1 MNPSGGY
8 HDGDGFSGDAFGSAD
23 DITWEPQP
31 VCWPRLDH
39 DAAVGAWHGLDAWI
53 RWCVGR
59 YGLDHRTI
67 PPCWYQHGALVE
79 ELSALRTGWQAA
91 HSPTAPGNAPLEWH
105 ALFAMA
111 RQRLQDWVAR
121 SGCRPDEHR
130 EQHGT
135 TWIDEP
141 DAGFLA
147 HVTGDVERRA
157 PAHTQAESDD

>member
-1 MNPSGGY
+1 MNPSDPY
-8 HDGDGFSGDAFGSAD
+8 NDDFFDGNAFGSAD

-31 VCWPRLDH
+31 ICWPRLNRE
-39 DAAVGAWHGLDAWI
+39 AAVDTWHGLDAWI
-53 RWCVGR
+53 RWCVRR

-91 HSPTAPGNAPLEWH
+91 HAPTAPGNAPLEWH
-105 ALFAMA
+105 ALFALS

-130 EQHGT
+130 DQHQV
-135 TWIDEP
+135 TWVEDP
-141 DAGFLA
+141 DADFLS
-147 HVTGDVERRA
+147 HVAGDVDKRGPGTLA
-157 PAHTQAESDD
+157 KPDD